1 MSKENKNQ
9 FLHSFASLTSMTLVN
24 RLKTTDDEAWHT
36 LNRLY
41 RPLVHFWC
49 RRAKVAN
56 GDVDDVVQEVFRSV
70 FGGIEKFNKSK
81 ESDSFRAWL
90 WTISRN
96 KIKDYFKKN
105 YDKAVGAGGTDAQLH
120 IQQLPEREPMDFD
133 SDFANSESPPYQA
146 LSMVQE
152 EVQESTFQ
160 AFWRST
166 IDDVAPDA
174 VAQELAISVDSVYQA
189 KSRVLRR
196 LRQLLE

>member
-1 MSKENKNQ
+1 MTDDKQSS
-9 FLHSFASLTSMTLVN
+9 FLKPYGSLTSMTLIN

-49 RRAKVAN
+49 RRAKVAH
-56 GDVDDVVQEVFRSV
+56 GDVEDVVQEVFRSV
-70 FGGIEKFNKSK
+70 FSGIERFNKSK

-90 WTISRN
+90 WTIARN

-105 YDKAVGAGGTDAQLH
+105 YEKAAGAGGTDAQLH
-120 IQQLPEREPMDFD
+120 IQQLPEQEPMDSD
-133 SDFANSESPPYQA
+133 SDFSNSESPPYQA
-146 LSMVQE
+146 LSMVKEEIQE
-152 EVQESTFQ
+152 TTFQ

-174 VAQELAISVDSVYQA
+174 VAQELGVSVDSVYQA